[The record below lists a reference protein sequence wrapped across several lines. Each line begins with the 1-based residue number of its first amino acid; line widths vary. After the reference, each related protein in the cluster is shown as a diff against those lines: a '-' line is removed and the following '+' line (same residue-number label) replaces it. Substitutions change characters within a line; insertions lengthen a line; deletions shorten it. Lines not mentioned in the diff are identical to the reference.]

1 MPWRR
6 QKLCLRCDP
15 GPMRHLNTIL
25 DIIGALSILCG
36 ALAAVLPDG
45 RIKTAC
51 SYLGLRGGKAV
62 QALRATSEPEPTG
75 KP

>member
-1 MPWRR
+1 MH
-6 QKLCLRCDP
+6 
-15 GPMRHLNTIL
+15 HLDRIL
-25 DIIGALSILCG
+25 DVIGALSIICG

-45 RIKTAC
+45 RLKTAC

-62 QALRATSEPEPTG
+62 QALRAPSES